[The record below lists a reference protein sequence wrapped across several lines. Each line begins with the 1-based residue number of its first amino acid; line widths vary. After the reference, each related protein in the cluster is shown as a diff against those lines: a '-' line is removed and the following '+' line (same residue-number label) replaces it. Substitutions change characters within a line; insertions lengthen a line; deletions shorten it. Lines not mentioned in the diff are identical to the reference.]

1 MQLQE
6 IRERSGMTQEQLAAR
21 SGMSLAM
28 IQSLET
34 GRRSGSV
41 KTIIKLADIFG
52 VTTDRLLRANNNTNS
67 NIQRKEV

>member
-52 VTTDRLLRANNNTNS
+52 VTTDRLLRANDNTNS